1 MKNLFIALSLC
12 FSMISFAQTGDSDVK
27 PGTGVGG
34 DSGGTKYSWSDIISS
49 TNMTPKFPK
58 FFIEDHEVS
67 YDQLCLMGDR
77 IRTKQKVRLP
87 DNDGAP
93 DKIGTYLS
101 TERSYEREVCVRRVM
116 GACAEYEVQVVEIP
130 LKFKVEV
137 MKLSEETTVSWEFA
151 FKKEFELPICDT
163 WKLVE

>member
-1 MKNLFIALSLC
+1 MKSLLITLSLC
-12 FSMISFAQTGDSDVK
+12 FSFFTFAQGGDSDVK

-34 DSGGTKYSWSDIISS
+34 DSGGTKYSWNDILSS
-49 TNMTPKFPK
+49 SNMNAKFPK
-58 FFIEDHEVS
+58 FFIENHEFS

-77 IRTKQKVRLP
+77 IRTKQKVKKP
-87 DNDGAP
+87 TGHHHP

-116 GACAEYEVQVVEIP
+116 SVCEEYKTEVVEIP
-130 LKFKVEV
+130 LKLEV
-137 MKLSEETTVSWEFA
+137 DIMKLAQDSTESWEFA

-163 WKLVE
+163 WK